1 MRGRL
6 QQILR
11 RTKRNLAEFKELG
24 GYSEIYKYS
33 IEKNDD
39 FWEKLARSRLV
50 WEKDFT
56 EVSDSSFK
64 DGEFYNLYVTLWL
77 GKGWKHFASSLFYHV
92 FKIGNAHQ
100 RNSICIIYENIS
112 LN

>member
-11 RTKRNLAEFKELG
+11 QTKRNLAEFKELG

-33 IEKNDD
+33 IEQNDE

-50 WEKDFT
+50 WEKDFSK
-56 EVSDSSFK
+56 VSDSSFK
-64 DGEFYNLYVTLWL
+64 DGEFYNVYGTLWL
-77 GKGWKHFASSLFYHV
+77 TNGG
-92 FKIGNAHQ
+92 
-100 RNSICIIYENIS
+100 SIETYIKEMH
-112 LN
+112 

>member
-6 QQILR
+6 QQLLR

-33 IEKNDD
+33 IEKNDE

-64 DGEFYNLYVTLWL
+64 DGEYSYFYVALWGINFTFLFLFCLISSRCRSKANFLYYFGT
-77 GKGWKHFASSLFYHV
+77 FY
-92 FKIGNAHQ
+92 
-100 RNSICIIYENIS
+100 
-112 LN
+112 